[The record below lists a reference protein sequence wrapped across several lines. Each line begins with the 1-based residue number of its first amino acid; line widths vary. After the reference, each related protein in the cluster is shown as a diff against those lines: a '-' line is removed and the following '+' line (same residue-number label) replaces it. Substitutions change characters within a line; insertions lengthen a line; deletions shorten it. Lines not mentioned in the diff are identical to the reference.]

1 MAESAGT
8 PESTPSTGPTQPESR
23 SDGGSQSKVVRPPGL
38 VVFGIFVL
46 LTGALWWLFADSL
59 VRKGI
64 EATGASIVGAK
75 VDLAFADVRPS
86 EGSIR
91 LGGLQVAN
99 PDAPMTNLLEADEI
113 TVDLRVEPLLRKKV
127 VVQKLVVTGVRFNT
141 ARETSGALENPDPEA
156 GQIWRSVNGWAD
168 QLQMP
173 SLSLDG
179 LGGVVSTEALN
190 PDSLRTV
197 QRARSLI
204 GHADSLRRGWES
216 QLAALD
222 PRPRIDSLKA
232 VVERL
237 EGFRPSLL
245 NAVQVPGLLRD
256 GRGALDGLT
265 SLQGEVASLDDA
277 VREGLSGLQ
286 VGSAALSQLRA
297 QDLAYARGLLNVPSL
312 EAPSISPALFGGTAL
327 TWLKPVMFWVQTAEK
342 FLPPGLDPRNRP
354 GPSRARAQ
362 GTTVEFPGGAVYP
375 AFLLEQGEVGMEVGG
390 TGAAAGNYTARVS
403 GLTSSPALLGRP
415 MEILLGR
422 TDGEEGP
429 RGFSLSAVLDHAGEV
444 MRDSVALS
452 MSGVGLPELDLEAF
466 GGRLSL
472 GEGDVRF
479 SLSRFAD
486 QIDARLSWV
495 STDLDWTR
503 TAPAT
508 PADAARG
515 SPEWA
520 RELVWRALSG
530 MERVELE
537 MGLNGALTNPGISI
551 SSNLGEAVASS
562 LRRELGREIEA
573 AEARVRAEVDRQI
586 QPLVQDAR
594 ARVDAVRSQLGGQ
607 VATHRREIDDLRT
620 RLEARLRS
628 LIR

>member
-1 MAESAGT
+1 MVESAGT
-8 PESTPSTGPTQPESR
+8 PESTSSTGPTQPESQ
-23 SDGGSQSKVVRPPGL
+23 SDSRAKSKVVRPPGV

-75 VDLAFADVRPS
+75 VDLAFADVRLS

-113 TVDLRVEPLLRKKV
+113 TVDLRVEPLLQKKV

-141 ARETSGALENPDPEA
+141 ARETSGALENPDAEA

-204 GHADSLRRGWES
+204 GRVDSLREGWES

-256 GRGALDGLT
+256 GRGALNGLT

-286 VGSAALSQLRA
+286 VGSAELSQLHA

-327 TWLKPVMFWVQTAEK
+327 TWLKP
-342 FLPPGLDPRNRP
+342 GLF
-354 GPSRARAQ
+354 Q
-362 GTTVEFPGGAVYP
+362 
-375 AFLLEQGEVGMEVGG
+375 
-390 TGAAAGNYTARVS
+390 
-403 GLTSSPALLGRP
+403 
-415 MEILLGR
+415 
-422 TDGEEGP
+422 
-429 RGFSLSAVLDHAGEV
+429 
-444 MRDSVALS
+444 
-452 MSGVGLPELDLEAF
+452 
-466 GGRLSL
+466 
-472 GEGDVRF
+472 
-479 SLSRFAD
+479 
-486 QIDARLSWV
+486 
-495 STDLDWTR
+495 
-503 TAPAT
+503 
-508 PADAARG
+508 
-515 SPEWA
+515 
-520 RELVWRALSG
+520 
-530 MERVELE
+530 
-537 MGLNGALTNPGISI
+537 
-551 SSNLGEAVASS
+551 
-562 LRRELGREIEA
+562 LR
-573 AEARVRAEVDRQI
+573 
-586 QPLVQDAR
+586 
-594 ARVDAVRSQLGGQ
+594 
-607 VATHRREIDDLRT
+607 
-620 RLEARLRS
+620 
-628 LIR
+628 